1 MVMAFFKKKMK
12 IILLFIVI
20 VFVGSIFIWY
30 GVSYFTAPP
39 ATNFIA
45 KINNRPI
52 SYDEFYDALYRRI
65 DYIRDSSTSTVITDE
80 FTENLKGSLLET
92 MIEDELWWQ
101 AAKRRK
107 VKVTKDELRQQIQR
121 YPAFQK
127 DGVFNKNLYFD
138 VLRYGIHMT
147 PKQFEESVRR
157 QIRVGKLKW
166 FLTKDVSVTPQEVHD
181 IYQKLYG
188 SMEKFEE
195 QKDEFRQSL
204 LRQKQQ
210 QVLDSYLAQLRNK
223 ATIINNLQLAPLTT
237 APVTP

>member
-52 SYDEFYDALYRRI
+52 SYNEFYDALYRRI
-65 DYIRDSSTSTVITDE
+65 DYIRDSSTSTVIIDE
-80 FTENLKGSLLET
+80 FTEKRFLLES

-107 VKVTKDELRQQIQR
+107 VKVTKEELQQQIQR
-121 YPAFQK
+121 YPAFQRN
-127 DGVFNKNLYFD
+127 GVFNKNLYFD

-195 QKDEFRQSL
+195 EEERFKQGL

-223 ATIINNLQLAPLTT
+223 ATIINNLQLSPPTT
-237 APVTP
+237 SPVTP